1 MEPYEGG
8 TGGLLEII
16 DLMCN
21 ATETMADIIRK
32 QAALI
37 EQEGIAKAVLP
48 AELLSERRK
57 AEIDLD
63 RIEAKLRRT

>member
-1 MEPYEGG
+1 MESYEGG
-8 TGGLLEII
+8 TGDLLEII
-16 DLMCN
+16 DLMCD
-21 ATETMADIIRK
+21 ATETMASIIRK
-32 QAALI
+32 QAILI

-48 AELLSERRK
+48 AELLNERRK